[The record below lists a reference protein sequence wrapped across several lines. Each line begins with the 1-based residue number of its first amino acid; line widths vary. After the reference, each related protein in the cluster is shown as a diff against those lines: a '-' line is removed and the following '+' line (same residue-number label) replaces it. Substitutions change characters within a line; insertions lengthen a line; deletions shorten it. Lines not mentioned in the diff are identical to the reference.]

1 MNSDTYEEEST
12 EVDEVE
18 PQDTSETEEELRK
31 PFTFTAVDDKFV
43 RHITPKQRQALESQK
58 NSSVISKSVSTNSS
72 MESIFQPM
80 VILTSTK
87 RKQLDDSNM
96 EPGMTRKKPP
106 S

>member
-18 PQDTSETEEELRK
+18 PEDTSETEEEL
-31 PFTFTAVDDKFV
+31 FTFTTVDDKCIH
-43 RHITPKQRQALESQK
+43 HITPKQQQALESQK
-58 NSSVISKSVSTNSS
+58 NSSVISKSVLTNSS

-80 VILTSTK
+80 MTLTFTK
-87 RKQLDDSNM
+87 RKQLDDSDM
-96 EPGMTRKKPP
+96 EPGMTQKKPL